1 MDPYKILGISPN
13 ATDEEVKNAYRA
25 MARKYHPDNYSDD
38 NPLADLAKEKMQ
50 EVNAAYDMIQ
60 KSRAHGGQYQ
70 NTSQSSGQRHS
81 YTGGSGVYY
90 EIRTLLNNGRFGE
103 ADKKLQA
110 VPDGERTAD
119 WHYLTAVIL
128 MRRGWASDAM
138 RELEIACEMDPA
150 NQEYQQAKE
159 MFNNRGNAFGRTYY
173 GDGGQR
179 SGGCD
184 DCDLC
189 TSLLCLNCLCN
200 GGCR

>member
-1 MDPYKILGISPN
+1 MDPYKVLGISPN

-25 MARKYHPDNYSDD
+25 LARKYHPDNYSAD
-38 NPLADLAKEKMQ
+38 NPLADLANEKMQ
-50 EVNAAYDMIQ
+50 QVNAAYDMIQ
-60 KSRAHGGQYQ
+60 KARARGESGAYTSGAGQ
-70 NTSQSSGQRHS
+70 SHS

-90 EIRTLLNNGRFGE
+90 EIRMLLNNGRFGE
-103 ADKKLQA
+103 ADKRLQA
-110 VPDGERTAD
+110 VPENERTAD

-128 MRRGWASDAM
+128 ARRGWASDAM
-138 RELEIACEMDPA
+138 RELEIACEMDPGNA
-150 NQEYQQAKE
+150 EYQKAKE
-159 MFNNRGNAFGRTYY
+159 MFNERGNAFGRTYY
-173 GDGGQR
+173 GDGNPR